1 MKNNTRNLLIAVI
14 AFLISLIVIQ
24 FMWISRAAT
33 SQQKQFEFSVV
44 AALNKAVKELNKE
57 NEICIQVTDCFD
69 ERGFTCCNKKDLKRE
84 LWIFIDS
91 IVKAE
96 LSYSKI
102 CLEYEFQLA
111 TQPHPHP
118 LDNVDEGQHKC
129 FTVKSN
135 MTTTNGS
142 AIWLHISFPGR
153 SKFIIAQIGSL
164 FILSIILIL
173 LTIIAFFLIYR
184 SYKQE
189 RLLASDTRNF
199 INNLTHEFKT
209 PLASIRLANSR
220 IMKLPGYS
228 EKATSYTKI
237 IRQENDKLDQHI
249 NYLLDISRLQK
260 GKMPMNIDTLNIY
273 DLLVKQTDSFSL
285 QIEER
290 KGNLTINNQA
300 KNVWVKADCFHMANV
315 FTNILDNACKYT
327 KVEPE
332 LMVTL
337 LNKNGSII
345 LAFSDNGIGIDK
357 SNQKT
362 IFQEFSRV
370 DTGNIHNVKGFGLGL
385 SYVGQV
391 IKLHKGSVWMESKPN
406 EGSTFFIQVPNTE
419 EPSSE

>member
-1 MKNNTRNLLIAVI
+1 
-14 AFLISLIVIQ
+14 
-24 FMWISRAAT
+24 
-33 SQQKQFEFSVV
+33 
-44 AALNKAVKELNKE
+44 
-57 NEICIQVTDCFD
+57 
-69 ERGFTCCNKKDLKRE
+69 
-84 LWIFIDS
+84 
-91 IVKAE
+91 
-96 LSYSKI
+96 
-102 CLEYEFQLA
+102 
-111 TQPHPHP
+111 
-118 LDNVDEGQHKC
+118 
-129 FTVKSN
+129 
-135 MTTTNGS
+135 
-142 AIWLHISFPGR
+142 
-153 SKFIIAQIGSL
+153 
-164 FILSIILIL
+164 
-173 LTIIAFFLIYR
+173 
-184 SYKQE
+184 
-189 RLLASDTRNF
+189 LASDTRNF

-209 PLASIRLANSR
+209 PLASIRLANNR
-220 IMKLPGYS
+220 IIKLAGCS
-228 EKATSYTKI
+228 EKATAYTKI

-260 GKMPMNIDTLNIY
+260 GKMPMNIATLNIY
-273 DLLVKQTDSFSL
+273 ELLVKQTDSFSL

-300 KNVWVKADCFHMANV
+300 KNVWVEADCFHMSNV

-357 SNQKT
+357 SDQKN

-391 IKLHKGSVWMESKPN
+391 IKLHKGNVWMESKPN
-406 EGSTFFIQVPNTE
+406 EGSTFFIQMPITE